1 MPVDVNQTKSRLNQQ
16 AVFYY
21 GERLPFFLAFRV
33 SGGRTPRA
41 ILESTRAVIPLLEY
55 FDRERVTI
63 RVGDKRQFRGRG

>member
-1 MPVDVNQTKSRLNQQ
+1 MNQTKSRLNQQ

-41 ILESTRAVIPLLEY
+41 ILESTRPVISPSPSNFFPTPAL
-55 FDRERVTI
+55 
-63 RVGDKRQFRGRG
+63 